1 MSNIFYG
8 EKSRGLRALL
18 AANALV
24 IGGLLVGG
32 VLGLSAK
39 SGAAQ
44 PPAYE
49 LPSPAPHYG
58 DVAPQLRPEQ
68 VAPTPDVIVTP
79 GEVAVAG
86 ICAVPSKG

>member
-24 IGGLLVGG
+24 IGSLLVGG
-32 VLGLSAK
+32 VLGFSVK

-49 LPSPAPHYG
+49 LPSPAPHYD
-58 DVAPQLRPEQ
+58 DVAPQFRHEEVGPSREIIITPE
-68 VAPTPDVIVTP
+68 
-79 GEVAVAG
+79 EVVVAG
-86 ICAVPSKG
+86 ICAAPSKG